1 MFETPQVP
9 ARKKPKAQAAAPTQA
24 RAPAS
29 SAQTRVGAG
38 RNTASHKGAGSKASG
53 NKGTGGNRT
62 AKAAATAARPGH
74 TPPTPKPAAKLGP
87 HLPSNA
93 AKPASGGARTAVMR
107 PAPRSAT
114 LQRPSLNPNS
124 LKGRPARPT
133 AAATPS
139 AGGVMGF
146 FRQKLTALH
155 DTTRKALPAL
165 MSGARKITADAAA
178 FAANPVRNAAS
189 AAGRFAGA
197 KVTQFRKWY
206 ATPEG
211 KAKFWKGV
219 ALTAVGVATVASG
232 GALTAPALALA
243 AGISAAGGVA
253 AQVVENKVFNAAAKA
268 KAQKDRAYKF
278 KERSTLEGVTAR
290 SVAIDAVVG
299 SMGGPIFKFA
309 GKALVGTAKAFGQGA
324 LPAARG
330 LGHLAAAGAK
340 RTGAAAAT
348 VARKYLPQGVQKAA
362 ATAAH
367 YVRANARLLRRTVTR
382 HARDA
387 TASLTNLRNASVKR
401 LKDATAG
408 PRAALTDAQQRAAK
422 FLHDQTPTLRRLAT
436 ELPRKARQTARNTAR
451 RARVY
456 DRALRDH
463 LKQKVANSSGVKLAR
478 RAQKAVNTLGDRL
491 GRNLVKGKVAAADR
505 LDAARASMG
514 GKIAQTSVARQARH
528 LKEHT
533 VKRLDDL
540 IARNPGGH
548 VAKAIV
554 EFRASSTA
562 IRTHLNKVWGEAS
575 KELNKDLSGLLGRH
589 GSVQADFKALAE
601 QGAPTLYARE
611 VAAARAL
618 AEKRLRD
625 KVAQDTEAVLLGQ
638 RRAGP
643 VSDRAM
649 QQIRQRAQAQA
660 EEAVNKAGEQLTR
673 QAQTFVARHPST
685 TLEHLA
691 IKTEALDASKKVL
704 EHYFGQ
710 NAGRKGALERLGM
723 ALSTPVRAPINDR
736 IEKYQKVVEALRS
749 ATPLSSTVMLG
760 SEAVNEV
767 LTKTAG
773 KAVAEPFKAKA
784 SELKGEK
791 KEKKATEEDGN
802 VLLKVVTDTLDEL
815 FPSLNPDS
823 IVEDAAKQL
832 NMKDEED

>member
-1 MFETPQVP
+1 
-9 ARKKPKAQAAAPTQA
+9 
-24 RAPAS
+24 
-29 SAQTRVGAG
+29 
-38 RNTASHKGAGSKASG
+38 
-53 NKGTGGNRT
+53 
-62 AKAAATAARPGH
+62 
-74 TPPTPKPAAKLGP
+74 
-87 HLPSNA
+87 
-93 AKPASGGARTAVMR
+93 MR

-124 LKGRPARPT
+124 LKGRPARQP

-189 AAGRFAGA
+189 AAGRFASA
-197 KVTQFRKWY
+197 KVTQFKKWY

-268 KAQKDRAYKF
+268 KAQKDSTYRF
-278 KERSTLEGVTAR
+278 KKRSTLEGVTAR

-299 SMGGPIFKFA
+299 SVGGPIFKFA

-382 HARDA
+382 HARGA
-387 TASLTNLRNASVKR
+387 AASLTNLRNAGVKR

-408 PRAALTDAQQRAAK
+408 PRAALTDAQKRAAK

-436 ELPRKARQTARNTAR
+436 ELPRKARQTARNTVR

-505 LDAARASMG
+505 LDAARASVG
-514 GKIAQTSVARQARH
+514 GKIAHTSVARQARH

-554 EFRASSTA
+554 EFRASGAA

-575 KELNKDLSGLLGRH
+575 KDLNKDLSGLLGRH

-625 KVAQDTEAVLLGQ
+625 KVAQDTEVSFLTRLTREGRRITPAMKNTAKQEGQ
-638 RRAGP
+638 NAA
-643 VSDRAM
+643 DA
-649 QQIRQRAQAQA
+649 
-660 EEAVNKAGEQLTR
+660 AVNAANDLLTR
-673 QAQTFVARHPST
+673 QAQTFVSRHPST
-685 TLEHLA
+685 VLEHLA

-710 NAGRKGALERLGM
+710 NAGRKGALERLGI